1 VPWRVTVAV
10 ATAESRQVRD
20 AASPAKPCRDGPLRA
35 TRRVSTR
42 LFGITKPHSSKPRR
56 VIPQRLRRARAALF
70 RGSLKLGVEVCTDP
84 AARQQRQVTFR
95 RMLRKPTL
103 QIDGATGEVFGEI
116 AAAILQSGATHRHR
130 TQDLW
135 LAAQAIQHD
144 LHLLTRNR
152 RDFRDV
158 PGLRLSLI
166 G

>member
-1 VPWRVTVAV
+1 MARGYLIDTCIWIDVEQGRIGPADVANVTGDAPVFLSPI
-10 ATAESRQVRD
+10 TLAE
-20 AASPAKPCRDGPLRA
+20 
-35 TRRVSTR
+35 
-42 LFGITKPHSSKPRR
+42 
-56 VIPQRLRRARAALF
+56 
-70 RGSLKLGVEVCTDP
+70 LKLGVEVCTDP
-84 AARQQRQVTFR
+84 DARQQRQVTFR

-116 AAAILQSGATHRHR
+116 AAAVLQSGATHRHR

-152 RDFRDV
+152 GDFRDV